1 MVTVIIPTFKR
12 ARFIERAVESVVNQT
27 YKDIEIIVVDDNNPD
42 SDDRKEMEY
51 KMEKYKNI
59 PNFKYIKHEKNKNG
73 AAARNTGLKVA
84 KGEYVTFLDDDDYFA
99 KERIEKLV
107 KFLDKNKQYQI
118 AYTGGIIYKD
128 EEHIK
133 TFKIKENIDYKK
145 ELLLNHSFIGTGS
158 NMFFKTKNLIEIG
171 GFDERFIRNQDL
183 EVLIRFLNKNNII
196 GLNEPLV
203 VKDNTDRINQPNV
216 ENLLK
221 TREFFLNNFE
231 NLIDEYKD
239 SNSIYFENYFN
250 LLLYAISC
258 NNKKYEK
265 ILKEKA
271 EKYQKIYIKNYLIL
285 LKNKYFKKIKKGKK
299 NIKLKLEEEKLLQ
312 EFIKNTKGN

>member
-12 ARFIERAVESVVNQT
+12 ARFIERAVESVLNQT

-107 KFLDKNKQYQI
+107 KCLDKNIQYQI

-158 NMFFKTKNLIEIG
+158 NMFFKTKNLVEIG

-221 TREFFLNNFE
+221 TREFFLNNFK

-250 LLLYAISC
+250 VLLYAITC

-265 ILKEKA
+265 ILKEKV

-285 LKNKYFKKIKKGKK
+285 LKNKYLKKIKKGKK
-299 NIKLKLEEEKLLQ
+299 NIGLKLEEEKLLQ

>member
-12 ARFIERAVESVVNQT
+12 ARFIERAIESVINQT

-42 SDDRKEMEY
+42 SEDRKEMEY

-59 PNFKYIKHEKNKNG
+59 PNFQYIKHEKNKNG

-107 KFLDKNKQYQI
+107 KCLDKNKQYQI

-128 EEHIK
+128 KEHIK

-145 ELLLNHSFIGTGS
+145 ELLINRSFIGTGS
-158 NMFFKTKNLIEIG
+158 NMFFKTKELKEIG
-171 GFDERFIRNQDL
+171 GFDERFLRHQDL

-196 GLNEPLV
+196 GIDEPLV
-203 VKDNTDRINQPNV
+203 VKDNSDRINQPDLGK
-216 ENLLK
+216 LLK
-221 TREFFLNNFE
+221 IREFFLDNFKNE
-231 NLIDEYKD
+231 INAYEDKNL
-239 SNSIYFENYFN
+239 IYFENYFN
-250 LLLYAISC
+250 LLLNAIKSD
-258 NNKKYEK
+258 NIEFEK
-265 ILKEKA
+265 ILRKKA
-271 EKYQKIYIKNYLIL
+271 QKYKNFSINNHLTV
-285 LKNKYFKKIKKGKK
+285 LKVRIVKKIKKSRK
-299 NIKLKLEEEKLLQ
+299 NPKLNSAEIKLLK
-312 EFIKNTKGN
+312 EFNKSTKGK